1 MSEPLQVEQFMLIK
15 KSVLAYDTCGTKIL
29 KLIAHLFN
37 DKIQLNTCGLY
48 CKSFRTIIYNR
59 NGSGQ
64 DDKTTITIVIY
75 DPSLL

>member
-15 KSVLAYDTCGTKIL
+15 KSVLAYDTCGTKNL

-48 CKSFRTIIYNR
+48 CKSFRIIIYNHH
-59 NGSGQ
+59 GSGL
-64 DDKTTITIVIY
+64 DYKTTITIVIY
-75 DPSLL
+75 DPIKG